1 MTVKILSEWYLKNHS
16 IATLVLRSV
25 KFALKEVLNSLHL
38 PEVLTFLKISALNA
52 ESKILKEISLRI

>member
-38 PEVLTFLKISALNA
+38 PEVPTFLKISAPNV
-52 ESKILKEISLRI
+52 E